1 MAISDIDVSN
11 AVQTEIK
18 LYMTQQLHQKG
29 YLSDEMCANATEL
42 ILKEAKEL
50 KEIKTSEIKLLQTE

>member
-1 MAISDIDVSN
+1 MTTLDIDVSN

-18 LYMTQQLHQKG
+18 LYMTQQLRRKG

-42 ILKEAKEL
+42 ILQEAKEL
-50 KEIKTSEIKLLQTE
+50 KEAKKLGELA